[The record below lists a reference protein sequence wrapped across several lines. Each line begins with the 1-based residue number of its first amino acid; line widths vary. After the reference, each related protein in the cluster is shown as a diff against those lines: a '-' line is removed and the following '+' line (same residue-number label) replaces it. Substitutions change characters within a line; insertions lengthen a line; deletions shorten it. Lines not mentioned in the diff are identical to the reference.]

1 MRVSEPV
8 EYNCQLL
15 DRYGRVVWRSKF
27 FAPSEPEAIATARMF
42 LRDRI
47 DSTCVFELWQG
58 RRYICCENDAIVL
71 DLAAVDTTRR
81 LSPDSL

>member
-1 MRVSEPV
+1 MSEPV

-27 FAPSEPEAIATARMF
+27 FAPNEHEAIATARMF

-71 DLAAVDTTRR
+71 DLGAVDTTRR